1 MVTAQVIQVITRET
15 FVNPQCEISTKIQVS
30 FKFPLRY
37 ALYEVV
43 YFHNQ
48 WIAQKLHQ
56 KKYITINFDTLVRKI
71 RPIVRNS
78 SALIYTDVC
87 LTDWSGPFYDTMAFV
102 ALENVT
108 EK

>member
-1 MVTAQVIQVITRET
+1 MHYKIV
-15 FVNPQCEISTKIQVS
+15 VNS
-30 FKFPLRY
+30 
-37 ALYEVV
+37 
-43 YFHNQ
+43 HNQ
-48 WIAQKLHQ
+48 WIAQKL
-56 KKYITINFDTLVRKI
+56 YITVNFDTHVRII

-78 SALIYTDVC
+78 SALICTDVC